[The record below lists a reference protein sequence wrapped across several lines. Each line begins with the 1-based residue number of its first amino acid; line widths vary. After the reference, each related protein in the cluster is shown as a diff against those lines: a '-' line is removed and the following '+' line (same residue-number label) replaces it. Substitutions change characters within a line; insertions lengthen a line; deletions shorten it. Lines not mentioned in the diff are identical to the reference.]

1 MEFIE
6 SCDVIH
12 RKLSLTCLSQ
22 LVENPKTAT
31 YFDDWNSIKTMRNS
45 TGLLVKLYE
54 EEEKKYKVEYVDG
67 VLQNLERPLNPRH
80 EIIEEVESPTPQ
92 VLTKHDDEESSEE
105 NRLAGTGLM
114 SHSAGGTGGFGQT
127 SQLGRFD
134 GTKKGHRKLKDAFDS
149 TKNNEEDSEVGAEA
163 YLIRMLRKE
172 TSQFDLRG
180 IIFAI
185 LYRTSFDKNDLSPE
199 EKQRIEMIQ
208 IYPQV
213 RIGEIWTEIKEDL
226 ELKVGLSVNL

>member
-54 EEEKKYKVEYVDG
+54 EEENKYNVEYIDG
-67 VLQNLERPLNPRH
+67 VLQNLDRPLNPRSS
-80 EIIEEVESPTPQ
+80 EKVNLKTTTVAPLPEE
-92 VLTKHDDEESSEE
+92 EESEDKALP
-105 NRLAGTGLM
+105 LAL
-114 SHSAGGTGGFGQT
+114 
-127 SQLGRFD
+127 SQKLLSQKFHGE
-134 GTKKGHRKLKDAFDS
+134 GAQSMNTTKTDQNKKAFSKLKDALQA
-149 TKNNEEDSEVGAEA
+149 TEADSEVGAEA
-163 YLIRMLRKE
+163 YLIRMLREK
-172 TSQFDLRG
+172 TRQFDLRG

-185 LYRTSFDKNDLSPE
+185 LYRTSFDKNDLAPE

-208 IYPQV
+208 IFPQV

-226 ELKVGLSVNL
+226 ERDVGLL

>member
-54 EEEKKYKVEYVDG
+54 EEENKYNVEYLDG
-67 VLQNLERPLNPRH
+67 VLQNLDRPLNPRPS
-80 EIIEEVESPTPQ
+80 ERTQAKSSVVNTIT
-92 VLTKHDDEESSEE
+92 DEDESSDGGRPFALPSKVSKLEAAQERPASTATSKFE
-105 NRLAGTGLM
+105 NG
-114 SHSAGGTGGFGQT
+114 
-127 SQLGRFD
+127 
-134 GTKKGHRKLKDAFDS
+134 KKGFSKLKDALQA
-149 TKNNEEDSEVGAEA
+149 TEADSEVGAEA
-163 YLIRMLRKE
+163 YLIRMLREK
-172 TSQFDLRG
+172 TKQFDLRG
-180 IIFAI
+180 IIFSI

-208 IYPQV
+208 IFPQI

-226 ELKVGLSVNL
+226 EHAVGY